1 MYPKI
6 NVMHAHTNTAVGSDH
21 DLTVANGMYFQM
33 AIEPNTNHKLLLVIS
48 ITQSNDTSI
57 LSKIWRYEGCEETEA
72 TEENKGQ
79 YGEFHDAT
87 SPQGR
92 YEERNNRLV

>member
-33 AIEPNTNHKLLLVIS
+33 ATEWSTNHKLLLVIS
-48 ITQSNDTSI
+48 TTESNDTTI
-57 LSKIWRYEGCEETEA
+57 LIKIWR
-72 TEENKGQ
+72 
-79 YGEFHDAT
+79 
-87 SPQGR
+87 
-92 YEERNNRLV
+92 